1 MLQYL
6 GILNAFRRK
15 KRGGQVMKVATDIGG
30 TFTDLV
36 AIGEDGSLILEK
48 AHTTPPN
55 FDQGVMD
62 VLQKSGLEP
71 KSIEAF
77 FHGTTTIINA
87 LTERKGAKTALIT
100 TRGFRDI
107 LELARGNRPDLFNLV
122 FEKPEP
128 FVPRYLRR
136 EVTERISYK
145 GEILTPLSEE
155 DIRREVE
162 YLKGEQVE
170 AIAVCYINSYA
181 NEEQERKTVEKI
193 KELWPEVYV
202 CPSVDITKEWREYER
217 TSTAVLNAY
226 VMPVA
231 SSYINRLGQRLTEAG
246 IAGNRYIM
254 QSNGGTTTFDQAKIT
269 PINVVESGP
278 VAGVFGASI
287 LGNLIGEP
295 NIIAFDVGGTTAK
308 CSLIDRGEVKVTTSY
323 YIEKDERS
331 AGYPIMA
338 PVVDIVEIG
347 NGGGS
352 IAWIDEAGSLKVGP
366 RSAGALPGPVAY
378 GKGGED
384 PTTTDANLIAG
395 RLSAKNFD
403 MEVSLDR
410 VRGALTEKVGKA
422 FGIDAE
428 ESAESIIRVAD
439 SNMNN
444 ALKLISV
451 RRGYDPRDFAM
462 VAFGG
467 GGPMHGPTLARELNI
482 RKVIV
487 PVAASVF
494 SAWGMLMSDI
504 RHDHIQTRIL
514 AFRDTPMETFNEM
527 WKAQMEE
534 AQTQFA
540 AEGIAPEQTM
550 FRFIADMRY
559 MGQEHTVQVA
569 APAYP
574 WKEEDR
580 AEILSRFHKTHEH
593 FYTFSLPD
601 TPAEIVNLHL
611 VAYGQLQKPALQEIP
626 AHEGDISSALKETRR
641 VFFSGDGWLDTPI
654 YDRAKLG
661 HGATAQGPLVVE
673 EPTTATVVCP
683 GQTLSV
689 DRYGNLI
696 VETEV
701 E

>member
-1 MLQYL
+1 
-6 GILNAFRRK
+6 
-15 KRGGQVMKVATDIGG
+15 MKVATDIGG

-36 AIGEDGSLILEK
+36 AIDEAGNLILEK

-62 VLQKSGLEP
+62 VLEKSGINAQ
-71 KSIEAF
+71 SIDAF

-100 TRGFRDI
+100 TKGFRDI

-122 FEKPEP
+122 FEKPAP

-136 EVTERISYK
+136 EVTERISYR
-145 GEILTPLSEE
+145 GEVLTPLCDA
-155 DIRREVE
+155 DIEAAVE
-162 YLKGEQVE
+162 YLKKEQVQ

-181 NEEQERKTVEKI
+181 NEQHERETVAKI
-193 KELWPEVYV
+193 QALWPEVYV

-231 SSYINRLGQRLTEAG
+231 SSYIDRLGQRLTDTG
-246 IAGNRYIM
+246 ISGNRYIM
-254 QSNGGTTTFDQAKIT
+254 QSNGGTTTFDQAKLT

-287 LGNLIGEP
+287 LGRMIGEA
-295 NIIAFDVGGTTAK
+295 NLIAFDVGGTTAK
-308 CSLIDRGEVKVTTSY
+308 CSLIDQGEVKVTTSY
-323 YIEKDERS
+323 YIEKNERS

-352 IAWIDEAGSLKVGP
+352 IAWIDEGGSLKVGP
-366 RSAGALPGPVAY
+366 KSAGALPGPVAY

-395 RLSAKNFD
+395 RLSAENFD
-403 MEVSLDR
+403 MEVSLDH
-410 VRGALTEKVGKA
+410 VRQALVDKVGKA
-422 FGIDAE
+422 FSIDAE

-439 SNMNN
+439 ANMMN

-467 GGPMHGPTLARELNI
+467 GGPMHGPTLAKELNI

-504 RHDHIQTRIL
+504 RHDFIQTRIL
-514 AFRDTPMETFNEM
+514 SFQSAPMDTLNAM
-527 WKAQMEE
+527 WRQQMEE
-534 AQTQFA
+534 AQARFA

-559 MGQEHTVQVA
+559 MGQEHTVQVS

-611 VAYGQLQKPALQEIP
+611 VAYGQLTKPALQEIAP
-626 AHEGDISSALKETRR
+626 QVGDIAQACKETRR

-654 YDRAKLG
+654 YDRSKLG
-661 HGATAQGPLVVE
+661 SGAVAQGPLVVE

-683 GQTLSV
+683 GQTLTV

>member
-1 MLQYL
+1 
-6 GILNAFRRK
+6 
-15 KRGGQVMKVATDIGG
+15 MKVATDIGG

-36 AIGEDGSLILEK
+36 AIDESGTLILEK

-55 FDQGVMD
+55 FDQGVLD
-62 VLQKSGLEP
+62 VLAKSGVDP

-100 TRGFRDI
+100 TKGFRDI
-107 LELARGNRPDLFNLV
+107 LELARGNRPDLFNMV
-122 FEKPEP
+122 FKKPEP

-145 GEILTPLSEE
+145 GEVLTPLCEE
-155 DIRREVE
+155 DICKAVE
-162 YLKGEQVE
+162 YLKKEQVE

-181 NEEQERKTVEKI
+181 NEEHERRTVAKI

-231 SSYINRLGQRLTEAG
+231 SSYINRLGQRLTDAG
-246 IAGNRYIM
+246 VPGTRYIM
-254 QSNGGTTTFDQAKIT
+254 QSNGGTTTFEQAKLT
-269 PINVVESGP
+269 PVNVVESGP

-287 LGNLIGEP
+287 LGKMIGEE

-323 YIEKDERS
+323 YIEKNERS

-366 RSAGALPGPVAY
+366 KSAGALPGPVAY
-378 GKGGED
+378 GKGGTE

-403 MEVSLDR
+403 MEVSLDQ
-410 VRGALTEKVGKA
+410 VRGALAEKVGKA
-422 FGIDAE
+422 FSVGAE
-428 ESAESIIRVAD
+428 EAAESIIRVAD

-467 GGPMHGPTLARELNI
+467 GGPMHGPTLAKELNI

-504 RHDHIQTRIL
+504 RHDFIQTKIL
-514 AFRDTPMETFNEM
+514 SFSTAPMDTLNAM
-527 WKAQMEE
+527 WKAQMDE
-534 AQTQFA
+534 AGALFA
-540 AEGIAPEQTM
+540 AEGIAPDQVVFT
-550 FRFIADMRY
+550 FIADMRY

-574 WKEEDR
+574 WSEADR
-580 AEILSRFHKTHEH
+580 AEIMARFHRTHEH

-611 VAYGQLQKPALQEIP
+611 VAYGQLAKPSLQEIP
-626 AHEGDISSALKETRR
+626 AQEGNISAALKETRR

-654 YDRAKLG
+654 YDRSKLG
-661 HGATAQGPLVVE
+661 SGAAAQGPLVVE

-683 GQTLSV
+683 GQRLSV

-696 VETEV
+696 VEMEV
-701 E
+701 Q

>member
-1 MLQYL
+1 
-6 GILNAFRRK
+6 
-15 KRGGQVMKVATDIGG
+15 MKVATDIGG

-36 AIGEDGSLILEK
+36 AIDESGTLILEK

-55 FDQGVMD
+55 FDQGVLD
-62 VLQKSGLEP
+62 VLAKSGVDP

-100 TRGFRDI
+100 TKGFRDI
-107 LELARGNRPDLFNLV
+107 LELARGNRPDLFNMV
-122 FEKPEP
+122 FKKPEP

-145 GEILTPLSEE
+145 GEVLTPLCEE
-155 DIRREVE
+155 DICKAVE
-162 YLKGEQVE
+162 YLKKEQVE

-181 NEEQERKTVEKI
+181 NEEHERRTVAKI

-231 SSYINRLGQRLTEAG
+231 SSYINRLGQRLTDAG
-246 IAGNRYIM
+246 VPGTRYIM
-254 QSNGGTTTFDQAKIT
+254 QSNGGTTTFDQAKLT
-269 PINVVESGP
+269 PVNVVESGP

-287 LGNLIGEP
+287 LGKMIGEE

-323 YIEKDERS
+323 YIEKNERS

-366 RSAGALPGPVAY
+366 KSAGALPGPVAY
-378 GKGGED
+378 GKGGTE

-403 MEVSLDR
+403 MEVSMDQ
-410 VRGALTEKVGKA
+410 VRSALAEKVGKA
-422 FGIDAE
+422 FSVGAE
-428 ESAESIIRVAD
+428 EAAESIIRVAD

-467 GGPMHGPTLARELNI
+467 GGPMHGPTLAKELNI

-504 RHDHIQTRIL
+504 RHDFIQTKIL
-514 AFRDTPMETFNEM
+514 SFSTAPMDTLNAM
-527 WKAQMEE
+527 WKAQMDE
-534 AQTQFA
+534 AGALFA
-540 AEGIAPEQTM
+540 AEGIAPDQVVFT
-550 FRFIADMRY
+550 FIAD

-574 WKEEDR
+574 WSEADR
-580 AEILSRFHKTHEH
+580 AEIMARFHRTHEH

-611 VAYGQLQKPALQEIP
+611 VAYGQLAKPSLQEIP
-626 AHEGDISSALKETRR
+626 AQEGDISAALKETRR

-654 YDRAKLG
+654 YDRSKLG
-661 HGATAQGPLVVE
+661 CGASAQGPLVVE

-683 GQTLSV
+683 GQRLSV

-696 VETEV
+696 VEMEV
-701 E
+701 Q

>member
-1 MLQYL
+1 
-6 GILNAFRRK
+6 
-15 KRGGQVMKVATDIGG
+15 MKVATDIGG

-36 AIGEDGSLILEK
+36 AIDEAGNLILEK

-62 VLQKSGLEP
+62 VLEKSGVAP
-71 KSIEAF
+71 DGIEAF

-100 TRGFRDI
+100 TKGFRDI
-107 LELARGNRPDLFNLV
+107 LELARGNRPDLFNMV

-136 EVTERISYK
+136 EVSERISYK
-145 GEILTPLSEE
+145 GEVLTPLNE
-155 DIRREVE
+155 DDICAAVE
-162 YLKGEQVE
+162 YLKKEQVE

-181 NEEQERKTVEKI
+181 NEDHERRTVAKI
-193 KELWPEVYV
+193 KEIWPEVYV

-231 SSYINRLGQRLTEAG
+231 SSYIDRLGQRLTDTG
-246 IAGNRYIM
+246 VPGNRYIM
-254 QSNGGTTTFDQAKIT
+254 QSNGGTTTFDQAKLT
-269 PINVVESGP
+269 PVNIVESGP

-287 LGNLIGEP
+287 LGKMIDEP

-308 CSLIDRGEVKVTTSY
+308 CSLIDQGEVKVTTSY
-323 YIEKDERS
+323 YIEKTERS

-366 RSAGALPGPVAY
+366 KSAGALPGPVAY
-378 GKGGED
+378 GKGGTE

-403 MEVSLDR
+403 MEVSLDNIR
-410 VRGALTEKVGKA
+410 SALVEKVGKQ

-467 GGPMHGPTLARELNI
+467 GGPMHGPTLAKELNI

-487 PVAASVF
+487 PVSASVF

-504 RHDHIQTRIL
+504 RHDFIQTKI
-514 AFRDTPMETFNEM
+514 MSFNEAPIEELNAM
-527 WKAQMEE
+527 WKSQMDE
-534 AQTQFA
+534 ASAYLA
-540 AEGIAPEQTM
+540 AEGVAPEQAM
-550 FRFIADMRY
+550 FTFIADMRY

-580 AEILSRFHKTHEH
+580 AEIMARFHKTHEH
-593 FYTFSLPD
+593 FYTFSLPE

-611 VAYGQLQKPALQEIP
+611 VAYGQLAKSALQTIP
-626 AHEGDISSALKETRR
+626 AHEGDISTALKETRR
-641 VFFSGDGWLDTPI
+641 VFFAGDGWLDTPI
-654 YDRAKLG
+654 YERSKLG
-661 HGATAQGPLVVE
+661 AGASAQGPLVVE

-689 DRYGNLI
+689 DQYGNLI
-696 VETEV
+696 VEMEV
-701 E
+701 

>member
-1 MLQYL
+1 M
-6 GILNAFRRK
+6 
-15 KRGGQVMKVATDIGG
+15 MKVATDIGG

-36 AIGEDGSLILEK
+36 AIDENGKLILEK
-48 AHTTPPN
+48 SHTTPPN

-62 VLQKSGLEP
+62 VLEKSGVEP
-71 KSIEAF
+71 GSIQAF

-100 TRGFRDI
+100 TKGFRDI
-107 LELARGNRPDLFNLV
+107 LELARGNRPDLFNMV

-136 EVTERISYK
+136 EVAERVSYR
-145 GEILTPLSEE
+145 GEIITPLSEE
-155 DIRREVE
+155 DICKAVE
-162 YLKGEQVE
+162 YLKKEQVE
-170 AIAVCYINSYA
+170 AIGVCYINSYA
-181 NEEQERKTVEKI
+181 NEEHERRTVEKI

-226 VMPVA
+226 VMPTA
-231 SSYINRLGQRLTEAG
+231 SSYIDRLGQRLTDTG
-246 IAGNRYIM
+246 VCDNRYIM
-254 QSNGGTTTFDQAKIT
+254 QSNGGTTTFEQAKLT

-287 LGNLIGEP
+287 LGKMIGEP
-295 NIIAFDVGGTTAK
+295 NVIAFDVGGTTAK
-308 CSLIDRGEVKVTTSY
+308 CSLIDQGEVKVTTSY
-323 YIEKDERS
+323 YIEKTERS

-352 IAWIDEAGSLKVGP
+352 IAWMDDAGSLKVGP
-366 RSAGALPGPVAY
+366 KSAGALPGPVAY
-378 GKGGED
+378 GKGGTE

-403 MEVSLDR
+403 MEVSLEA
-410 VRGALTEKVGKA
+410 VRRALTEKVGNPL
-422 FGIDAE
+422 GVDADE
-428 ESAESIIRVAD
+428 AAESIIRVAD

-451 RRGYDPRDFAM
+451 RRGYDPRDFTM

-482 RKVIV
+482 RKVVV

-504 RHDHIQTRIL
+504 RHDFIQTKIMSF
-514 AFRDTPMETFNEM
+514 AEASMEELNAM

-534 AQTQFA
+534 AASRFG
-540 AEGIAPEQTM
+540 AEGISPEQSVFT
-550 FRFIADMRY
+550 FIADMRY
-559 MGQEHTVQVA
+559 VGQEHTVQVN

-580 AEILSRFHKTHEH
+580 AEIMARFHKTHEH

-611 VAYGQLQKPALQEIP
+611 VAYGQLSKPALQEIP
-626 AHEGDISSALKETRR
+626 AQEGDISGALKETRR

-654 YDRAKLG
+654 YERAGLG
-661 HGATAQGPLVVE
+661 FGASAQGPLVVE

-683 GQTLSV
+683 GQRLTV
-689 DRYGNLI
+689 DKYGNLI

-701 E
+701 A

>member
-1 MLQYL
+1 
-6 GILNAFRRK
+6 
-15 KRGGQVMKVATDIGG
+15 MKVATDIGG

-181 NEEQERKTVEKI
+181 NEEHERKTVEKI

>member
-1 MLQYL
+1 
-6 GILNAFRRK
+6 
-15 KRGGQVMKVATDIGG
+15 MKVATDIGG

-36 AIGEDGSLILEK
+36 AIDESGTLILEK

-62 VLQKSGLEP
+62 VLKKSGVEP
-71 KSIEAF
+71 ESIEAF

-100 TRGFRDI
+100 TKGFRDI
-107 LELARGNRPDLFNLV
+107 LELARGNRPDLFNMV
-122 FEKPEP
+122 FEKPAP

-145 GEILTPLSEE
+145 GEILTPLNE
-155 DIRREVE
+155 DDIAAAVD
-162 YLKGEQVE
+162 YLKKEQVE
-170 AIAVCYINSYA
+170 AIAVCYINAYA
-181 NEEQERKTVEKI
+181 NEEHERKTVEKI

-231 SSYINRLGQRLTEAG
+231 SSYIDRLGQRLTDSG
-246 IAGNRYIM
+246 VPGNRYIM
-254 QSNGGTTTFDQAKIT
+254 QSNGGTTTFDQAKLT
-269 PINVVESGP
+269 PVNIVESGP

-287 LGNLIGEP
+287 LGKMIDEP

-308 CSLIDRGEVKVTTSY
+308 CSLIDQGEVKVTTSY
-323 YIEKDERS
+323 YIEKDERN

-366 RSAGALPGPVAY
+366 KSAGALPGPVAY
-378 GKGGED
+378 GKGGTE

-395 RLSAKNFD
+395 RLSSKNFD
-403 MEVSLDR
+403 MEVSLDQ
-410 VRGALTEKVGKA
+410 VRQALSEKVGEH
-422 FGIDAE
+422 FSIDADE
-428 ESAESIIRVAD
+428 AAESIIRVAD

-467 GGPMHGPTLARELNI
+467 GGPMHGPTLAKELNI

-504 RHDHIQTRIL
+504 RHDFIQTKIL
-514 AFRDTPMETFNEM
+514 SFSEAPIDDLNAM
-527 WKAQMEE
+527 WKAQMDE
-534 AQTQFA
+534 AHARFA
-540 AEGIAPEQTM
+540 AEGVSPHQAM
-550 FRFIADMRY
+550 FTFIADMRY

-580 AEILSRFHKTHEH
+580 AEIMARFHKTHEH
-593 FYTFSLPD
+593 FYTFSLPE

-611 VAYGQLQKPALQEIP
+611 VAYGQLAKPSLQEIP
-626 AHEGDISSALKETRR
+626 AHNGDISTALKETRR
-641 VFFSGDGWLDTPI
+641 VFFTSDGWLDTPI
-654 YDRAKLG
+654 YDRSKLG
-661 HGATAQGPLVVE
+661 CGVTAQGPLVVE

-689 DRYGNLI
+689 DKYGNLI
-696 VETEV
+696 VEMEV
-701 E
+701 

>member
-1 MLQYL
+1 
-6 GILNAFRRK
+6 
-15 KRGGQVMKVATDIGG
+15 MKVATDIGG

-36 AIGEDGSLILEK
+36 AIDEDGRLILEK
-48 AHTTPPN
+48 SHTTPPN

-62 VLQKSGLEP
+62 VLAKSGLEP
-71 KSIEAF
+71 KSIDAF

-100 TRGFRDI
+100 TKGFRDI

-128 FVPRYLRR
+128 FIPRYLRR
-136 EVTERISYK
+136 EVTERVSYR
-145 GEILTPLSEE
+145 GEELTPLSEE
-155 DIRREVE
+155 DIEKAVA
-162 YLKGEQVE
+162 YLKKEGVE

-181 NEEQERKTVEKI
+181 NEDHERRTVEKI

-231 SSYINRLGQRLTEAG
+231 SSYIDRLGQRLTDAG
-246 IAGNRYIM
+246 VSGSRYIM
-254 QSNGGTTTFDQAKIT
+254 QSNGGTTTFDQAKLT

-287 LGNLIGEP
+287 LGHLIDEP

-323 YIEKDERS
+323 YIEKNDRS

-352 IAWIDEAGSLKVGP
+352 IAWIDEGGSLKVGP
-366 RSAGALPGPVAY
+366 KSAGALPGPVAY

-403 MEVSLDR
+403 MEVSLDH
-410 VRGALTEKVGKA
+410 VRTALTEKVGKA

-439 SNMNN
+439 ANMNN

-467 GGPMHGPTLARELNI
+467 GGPMHGPTLARELSI

-504 RHDHIQTRIL
+504 RHDFIQTKIL
-514 AFRDTPMETFNEM
+514 SFADASMDELNAM
-527 WKAQMEE
+527 WRQQMEE
-534 AQTQFA
+534 ASARFA
-540 AEGIAPEQTM
+540 AEGVAPEQAM

-559 MGQEHTVQVA
+559 MGQEHTVQVS

-611 VAYGQLQKPALQEIP
+611 VAYGQLKKPALQEIP
-626 AHEGDISSALKETRR
+626 AQEGPVSGAIKETRR

-654 YDRAKLG
+654 YDRSKLG
-661 HGATAQGPLVVE
+661 WGASAQGPLVVE

-683 GQTLSV
+683 GQKLSV

>member
-1 MLQYL
+1 
-6 GILNAFRRK
+6 
-15 KRGGQVMKVATDIGG
+15 MKVATDIGG

-36 AIGEDGSLILEK
+36 AIDEAGNLILEK

-55 FDQGVMD
+55 FDQGVLD
-62 VLQKSGLEP
+62 VLEKSGINAQ
-71 KSIEAF
+71 SIDAF

-100 TRGFRDI
+100 TKGFRDI

-122 FEKPEP
+122 FEKPAP

-136 EVTERISYK
+136 EVTERISYR
-145 GEILTPLSEE
+145 GEVLTPLCDA
-155 DIRREVE
+155 DIAAAVE
-162 YLKGEQVE
+162 YLKKEQVE

-181 NEEQERKTVEKI
+181 NEQHERETVAKI
-193 KELWPEVYV
+193 KALWPEVYV

-231 SSYINRLGQRLTEAG
+231 SSYIDRLGQRLTDAG
-246 IAGNRYIM
+246 ISGNRYIM
-254 QSNGGTTTFDQAKIT
+254 QSNGGTTTFDQAKLT

-287 LGNLIGEP
+287 LGRMIGEA
-295 NIIAFDVGGTTAK
+295 NLIAFDVGGTTAK
-308 CSLIDRGEVKVTTSY
+308 CSLIDQGEVKVTTSY
-323 YIEKDERS
+323 YIEKNERS

-352 IAWIDEAGSLKVGP
+352 IAWIDEGGSLKVGP
-366 RSAGALPGPVAY
+366 KSAGALPGPVAY

-395 RLSAKNFD
+395 RLSAENFD
-403 MEVSLDR
+403 MEVSLDH
-410 VRGALTEKVGKA
+410 VRQALVDKVGKA
-422 FGIDAE
+422 FSIDAE

-439 SNMNN
+439 ANMMN

-467 GGPMHGPTLARELNI
+467 GGPMHGPTLAKELNI

-504 RHDHIQTRIL
+504 RHDFIQTRIL
-514 AFRDTPMETFNEM
+514 SFQSAPMDTLNAM
-527 WKAQMEE
+527 WRQQMEE
-534 AQTQFA
+534 AQARFA

-559 MGQEHTVQVA
+559 MGQEHTVQVS

-611 VAYGQLQKPALQEIP
+611 VAYGQLTKPALQEIAP
-626 AHEGDISSALKETRR
+626 QAGDIAQACKETRR
-641 VFFSGDGWLDTPI
+641 VFFSGNGWLDTPI
-654 YDRAKLG
+654 YDRRKLG
-661 HGATAQGPLVVE
+661 SGAVAQGPLVVE

-683 GQTLSV
+683 GQTLTV

>member
-1 MLQYL
+1 
-6 GILNAFRRK
+6 
-15 KRGGQVMKVATDIGG
+15 MKAATDIGG

-36 AIGEDGSLILEK
+36 AIDDSGKLIMEK
-48 AHTTPPN
+48 AHTTPPD
-55 FDQGVMD
+55 FEQGVMD
-62 VLQKSGLEP
+62 VLEKSGIDLH
-71 KSIEAF
+71 SIEAF

-100 TRGFRDI
+100 TKGFRDI
-107 LELARGNRPDLFNLV
+107 LELARGNRPDLFNMV

-136 EVTERISYK
+136 EVEERVSYR
-145 GEILTPLSEE
+145 GEIITPLNED
-155 DIRREVE
+155 DIRTAVE
-162 YLKGEQVE
+162 YLKKEQVE

-181 NEEQERKTVEKI
+181 NEAHERRTVEKI
-193 KELWPEVYV
+193 KELWPEVFV

-226 VMPVA
+226 VMPAA
-231 SSYINRLGQRLTEAG
+231 SSYIDRLERRLNNAG
-246 IAGNRYIM
+246 VPDKRYIM
-254 QSNGGTTTFDQAKIT
+254 QSNGGTTTFAQAKLT

-287 LGNLIGEP
+287 LGKLIGEP
-295 NIIAFDVGGTTAK
+295 NVIAFDVGGTTAK
-308 CSLIDRGEVKVTTSY
+308 CSLIDQGEVKVTTSY
-323 YIEKDERS
+323 YIERDERS

-352 IAWIDEAGSLKVGP
+352 IAWIDDGGSLKVGP
-366 RSAGALPGPVAY
+366 KSAGALPGPVAY
-378 GKGGED
+378 GKGGTK

-403 MEVSLDR
+403 MEVSLDA
-410 VRGALTEKVGKA
+410 VKAALVETVGKPLS
-422 FGIDAE
+422 ISAE
-428 ESAESIIRVAD
+428 EAAESIIRVAD

-504 RHDHIQTRIL
+504 RHDFIQTKIL
-514 AFRDTPMETFNEM
+514 PFGTAPMDELNQM
-527 WKAQMEE
+527 WESLMAQADELLS
-534 AQTQFA
+534 
-540 AEGIAPEQTM
+540 AEHISPEQTT
-550 FRFIADMRY
+550 FTFIADMRY
-559 MGQEHTVQVA
+559 AGQEHTVQVS

-574 WKEEDR
+574 WTEEYR
-580 AEILSRFHKTHEH
+580 ADIMARFHRTHEH
-593 FYTFSLPD
+593 YYTFSLPD

-611 VAYGQLQKPALQEIP
+611 VAYGRLEKPALNRIAEHKGGP
-626 AHEGDISSALKETRR
+626 ETALKETRR
-641 VFFSGDGWLDTPI
+641 VFFSGDGWLDAPV

-661 HGATAQGPLVVE
+661 AGINIDGPMVVE

-683 GQTLSV
+683 GQHLSV
-689 DRYGNLI
+689 DEYGNLI
-696 VETEV
+696 IETEV
-701 E
+701 Q

>member
-1 MLQYL
+1 
-6 GILNAFRRK
+6 
-15 KRGGQVMKVATDIGG
+15 MKVATDIGG

-36 AIGEDGSLILEK
+36 AIDESGNLILEK

-55 FDQGVMD
+55 FDQGVLD
-62 VLQKSGLEP
+62 VLEKSGINAQ
-71 KSIEAF
+71 SIDAF

-100 TRGFRDI
+100 TKGFRDI

-122 FEKPEP
+122 FEKPAP

-136 EVTERISYK
+136 EVTERISYR
-145 GEILTPLSEE
+145 GEVLTPLCDA
-155 DIRREVE
+155 DIAAAVE
-162 YLKGEQVE
+162 YLKKEQVE

-181 NEEQERKTVEKI
+181 NEQHERETVAKI
-193 KELWPEVYV
+193 KALWPEVYV

-231 SSYINRLGQRLTEAG
+231 SSYIDRLGQRLTDAG
-246 IAGNRYIM
+246 ISGNRYIM
-254 QSNGGTTTFDQAKIT
+254 QSNGGTTTFDQAKLT

-287 LGNLIGEP
+287 LGRMIGEA
-295 NIIAFDVGGTTAK
+295 NLIAFDVGGTTAK
-308 CSLIDRGEVKVTTSY
+308 CSLIDQGEVKVTTSY
-323 YIEKDERS
+323 YIEKNERS

-352 IAWIDEAGSLKVGP
+352 IAWIDEGGSLKVGP
-366 RSAGALPGPVAY
+366 KSAGALPSRVAY
-378 GKGGED
+378 GGGGED
-384 PTTTDANLIAG
+384 TTTTDANLIAG
-395 RLSAKNFD
+395 RLSAENFD
-403 MEVSLDR
+403 MEVSLDH
-410 VRGALTEKVGKA
+410 VRQALVDKVGNA
-422 FGIDAE
+422 FSIDAE

-439 SNMNN
+439 ANMMN

-467 GGPMHGPTLARELNI
+467 GGPMHGPTLAKELNI

-504 RHDHIQTRIL
+504 RHDFIQTRIL
-514 AFRDTPMETFNEM
+514 SFQSAPMDTLNAM
-527 WKAQMEE
+527 WRQQMEE
-534 AQTQFA
+534 AQARFA
-540 AEGIAPEQTM
+540 AEGIAPEETL

-559 MGQEHTVQVA
+559 MGQEHTVQVS

-611 VAYGQLQKPALQEIP
+611 VAYGQLTKPALQEIAP
-626 AHEGDISSALKETRR
+626 QVGDIAQACKETRR

-654 YDRAKLG
+654 YDRRKLG
-661 HGATAQGPLVVE
+661 SGAVAQGPLVVE

-683 GQTLSV
+683 GQTLTV
-689 DRYGNLI
+689 DCYGNLI

>member
-1 MLQYL
+1 
-6 GILNAFRRK
+6 
-15 KRGGQVMKVATDIGG
+15 MKVATDIGG

-36 AIGEDGSLILEK
+36 AIDEAGNLILEK

-55 FDQGVMD
+55 FDQGVLD
-62 VLQKSGLEP
+62 VLEKSGINAQ
-71 KSIEAF
+71 SIDAF

-100 TRGFRDI
+100 TKGFRDI

-122 FEKPEP
+122 FEKPAP

-136 EVTERISYK
+136 EVTERISYR
-145 GEILTPLSEE
+145 GEVLTPLCDA
-155 DIRREVE
+155 DIAAAVE
-162 YLKGEQVE
+162 YLKKEQVE

-181 NEEQERKTVEKI
+181 NEQHERETVAKI
-193 KELWPEVYV
+193 KALWPEVYV

-231 SSYINRLGQRLTEAG
+231 SSYIDRLGQRLTDAG
-246 IAGNRYIM
+246 ISGNRYIM
-254 QSNGGTTTFDQAKIT
+254 QSNGGTTTFDQAKLT

-287 LGNLIGEP
+287 LGRMIGEA
-295 NIIAFDVGGTTAK
+295 NLIAFDVGGTTAK
-308 CSLIDRGEVKVTTSY
+308 CSLIDQGEVKVTTSY
-323 YIEKDERS
+323 YIEKNERS

-352 IAWIDEAGSLKVGP
+352 IAWIDEGGSLKVGP
-366 RSAGALPGPVAY
+366 KSAGALPGPVAY

-395 RLSAKNFD
+395 RLSAENFD
-403 MEVSLDR
+403 MEVSLDH
-410 VRGALTEKVGKA
+410 VRQALVDKVGKA
-422 FGIDAE
+422 FSIDAE

-439 SNMNN
+439 ANMMN

-467 GGPMHGPTLARELNI
+467 GGPMHGPTLAKELNI

-504 RHDHIQTRIL
+504 RHDFIQTRIL
-514 AFRDTPMETFNEM
+514 SFQSAPMDTLNAM
-527 WKAQMEE
+527 WRQQMEE
-534 AQTQFA
+534 AQARFA

-559 MGQEHTVQVA
+559 MGQEHTVQVS

-611 VAYGQLQKPALQEIP
+611 VAYGQLTKPALQEIAP
-626 AHEGDISSALKETRR
+626 QAGDIAQACKETRR

-654 YDRAKLG
+654 YDRRKLG
-661 HGATAQGPLVVE
+661 SGAVAQGPLVVE

-683 GQTLSV
+683 GQTLTV